1 MGSHRRAEREREAR
15 PKAPKSSEKQI
26 TESLFD
32 GEEYYTAAK
41 TKMSALHRVKGR
53 VLLSLC
59 KTQAPDSRTAF
70 VRWYVRTH
78 RKFGKYAIQQL
89 AVKNKISSQV
99 ALWRFKFLAQPFKQR
114 RKNIQSFAGELAS
127 IIDNIE
133 RRSSENSI
141 KFAFSRMFRD
151 AIEAKNAGQN
161 KIVGQFIDILDEN
174 LMMNMR
180 DLREDTGLLN
190 QEGIFKKMATQLM
203 GKLIKAFGKLKLNK
217 SFSELSD
224 KGMSKKDKIR
234 HMLHQWIGKER
245 EYFFRWR
252 INAAKMSLVLQGS
265 NMNKDALNKRLS
277 QMLLSSATGKMV
289 LGMKLL
295 KAHNDEVNKLF
306 GNKADMCKKIINM
319 VQSKTVIGLMGIA
332 LRKFRANVREC
343 LQKQKI
349 LFALSKSATFQ
360 QSEMFQRLREHR
372 LKCIFDEK
380 INGSVRQRIINN
392 LCKTQEHKMFELMR
406 AAYIKM
412 KAHNDLIKKHTS
424 LLAKFIVN
432 SAIGALTLGYQAL
445 KSNNAMEAAFDEN
458 KRLEEEK
465 MRDREGDRDDIKKRN
480 QLIKRLTN
488 QGYNMQVMG
497 VNAIRE
503 WLKSERNADE
513 VARLEAERQAK
524 EKDRILRRIMDSNC
538 RFMGIGFRQA
548 LQWTV
553 ADREAEIARAKR
565 MRGICNRMVDSNVRL
580 MSAGYNK
587 LLEEW
592 KARQANL
599 KEKLRFVIA
608 TLTDKDKQAIMMGY
622 NQLKQR
628 KLMLEG
634 VGFGDDVAQ
643 KLKIR
648 LIRKLTD
655 TAYNLQTMGINC
667 IKEWLASER
676 HDEEMARLEAER
688 QAKEKDRILRRIM
701 DSNLR
706 WAGIALRQAHQFME
720 SEREKEIALIAKQRG
735 IM

>member
-41 TKMSALHRVKGR
+41 TKMSALYRVKGR

-114 RKNIQSFAGELAS
+114 RKNVLSFAGELAS
-127 IIDNIE
+127 IVDNIE
-133 RRSSENSI
+133 RRSSENSL
-141 KFAFSRMFRD
+141 KFAFSRMLR
-151 AIEAKNAGQN
+151 EAMELKNAGQN
-161 KIVGQFIDILDEN
+161 KILSQFIDVLDEN
-174 LMMNMR
+174 FATNMGE
-180 DLREDTGLLN
+180 LRANSELLN

-465 MRDREGDRDDIKKRN
+465 MRDRVGDRDDIKKRN

-488 QGYNMQVMG
+488 QGYNLQVMG

-503 WLKSERNADE
+503 WLKSERFAE
-513 VARLEAERQAK
+513 EQARLEFERQQK
-524 EKDRILRRIMDSNC
+524 EKQRILARIMDQNV
-538 RFMGIGFRQA
+538 RFMGMGFRQS
-548 LQWTV
+548 LQFM
-553 ADREAEIARAKR
+553 EAEREKER
-565 MRGICNRMVDSNVRL
+565 VLMQRQRGIMRRIVDSNVRL

-592 KARQANL
+592 KARNGML
-599 KEKLRFVIA
+599 KDKLKFVIKA
-608 TLTDKDKQAIMMGY
+608 LTDKDAQYKLMAY
-622 NQLKQR
+622 NAMKQR
-628 KLMLEG
+628 MLMLNG
-634 VGFGDDVAQ
+634 VGMGDAGMKKVQ
-643 KLKIR
+643 LIKR
-648 LIRKLTD
+648 LTNQG
-655 TAYNLQTMGINC
+655 YNLQVMAVNAVREYLT
-667 IKEWLASER
+667 SER
-676 HDEEMARLEAER
+676 DREERERKEYER
-688 QAKEKDRILRRIM
+688 QQKEKDRIL
-701 DSNLR
+701 
-706 WAGIALRQAHQFME
+706 
-720 SEREKEIALIAKQRG
+720 
-735 IM
+735 